1 MDYTAPVRSGSRRVR
16 HLGSGVGWR
25 AFGRPTLV
33 RRTVTLPFCTIGHS
47 NRTLPE
53 FVGLLNDA
61 HIGALVDIRKIPRS
75 RANPL
80 FNEETLPDALA
91 AFGISYEHVAALG
104 GLRGKAR
111 TLPRDV
117 NGFWTNE
124 SFHNYADYAL
134 SDTFRVG
141 LDHLIDVGRERRC
154 VIMCS
159 EAVWWRC
166 HRRIVADYLIAS
178 EKAVLHIMGRG
189 RLEPA
194 HLTPGAVI
202 QLGRTIVYPEP
213 NR

>member
-1 MDYTAPVRSGSRRVR
+1 M
-16 HLGSGVGWR
+16 
-25 AFGRPTLV
+25 
-33 RRTVTLPFCTIGHS
+33 TLPFCTIGHS
-47 NRTLPE
+47 NRTLEE
-53 FVGLLNDA
+53 FVGLLSDA

-80 FNEETLPDALA
+80 FNEETFPDALA
-91 AFGISYEHVAALG
+91 VFGISYEHVVALG
-104 GLRGKAR
+104 GFRGKAR

-178 EKAVLHIMGRG
+178 EKTVLHIMGRG

-194 HLTPGAVI
+194 RLTSSAVI
-202 QLGRTIVYPEP
+202 HGGTVVYPEA